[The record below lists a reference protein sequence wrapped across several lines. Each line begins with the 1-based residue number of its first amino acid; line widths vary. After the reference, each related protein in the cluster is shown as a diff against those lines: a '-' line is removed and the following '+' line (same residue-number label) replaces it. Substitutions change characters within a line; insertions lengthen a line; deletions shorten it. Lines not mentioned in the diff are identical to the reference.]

1 MAHFI
6 EGRGF
11 NKGNCFAVPEVR
23 LTKTVYKFAFSQ
35 GSVSFLVVFVFVF
48 ALLSV
53 PALCLVSAEI
63 LAKVLITSVLP
74 ALWCWKPCLLD
85 NTFD

>member
-11 NKGNCFAVPEVR
+11 NKGNCFIVPEVR

-35 GSVSFLVVFVFVF
+35 GSVSFKIVFVFVF
-48 ALLSV
+48 AVLSV
-53 PALCLVSAEI
+53 PALCLVSAEV
-63 LAKVLITSVLP
+63 LAKVLITFVLP
-74 ALWCWKPCLLD
+74 ALWCWKHCLLD
-85 NTFD
+85 DTFD

>member
-11 NKGNCFAVPEVR
+11 NKGNCFTVPEVR
-23 LTKTVYKFAFSQ
+23 LTKTVNKFAFSQ

-48 ALLSV
+48 AVLSV

-63 LAKVLITSVLP
+63 LAKVLITFVLP
-74 ALWCWKPCLLD
+74 ALWCWKPCLSD
-85 NTFD
+85 NSFD

>member
-11 NKGNCFAVPEVR
+11 NKGNCFTVPEVR

-35 GSVSFLVVFVFVF
+35 GSVSFIVVFIFVF
-48 ALLSV
+48 AVPSV

-63 LAKVLITSVLP
+63 LAKVLITYVLP
-74 ALWCWKPCLLD
+74 ALWC
-85 NTFD
+85 